1 MELELIMK
9 VAGIGLLV
17 SGVSQVLIRAGRDEQ
32 ATLLS
37 IAAIVTVLL
46 IIVGQLGSLFDEL
59 SRVFGL

>member
-1 MELELIMK
+1 MELELIMM

-17 SGVSQVLIRAGRDEQ
+17 SGVSQVLTRAGRDEQ

>member
-17 SGVSQVLIRAGRDEQ
+17 SGVSQVLTRAGRDEQ

-37 IAAIVTVLL
+37 IAAIVAVLL